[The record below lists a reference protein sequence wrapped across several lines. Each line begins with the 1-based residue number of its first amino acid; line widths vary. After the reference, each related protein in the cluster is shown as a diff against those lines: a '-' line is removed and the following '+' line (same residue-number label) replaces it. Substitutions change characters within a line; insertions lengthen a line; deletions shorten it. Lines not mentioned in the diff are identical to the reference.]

1 MSRAIKFR
9 VWFESHGIMGNVVT
23 LKGSNRTNYDA
34 DMWDEV
40 TAECCIDG
48 KQQFFTSYNFKLLQ
62 FTGLLDKNGKEIYE
76 SDIVKLD
83 NGDDETMTEV
93 RFVDGAF
100 IVEWDNGFL
109 GGDADLQA
117 VGWAMHECSV
127 EVLGN
132 IYQNPELC
140 LSR

>member
-1 MSRAIKFR
+1 MSRVIKFR
-9 VWFESHGIMGNVVT
+9 VWDSVNKRFARLQHFVSTDGLMYSDVDPNGCDMSGKIKIRVASRQYEFAGMCTGI
-23 LKGSNRTNYDA
+23 
-34 DMWDEV
+34 
-40 TAECCIDG
+40 
-48 KQQFFTSYNFKLLQ
+48 
-62 FTGLLDKNGKEIYE
+62 LDKNGKEIYE

-127 EVLGN
+127 EVIGN
-132 IYQNPELC
+132 IYEHKHL
-140 LSR
+140 LK